1 MSEHPNMATPSLAYY
16 PPGAVVKGVMWC
28 AITKRGET
36 WSRQLCMALKLA
48 KKPDP
53 PKPDTGQLTLF

>member
-1 MSEHPNMATPSLAYY
+1 MATPTLAYY

-48 KKPDP
+48 KKQDP

>member
-1 MSEHPNMATPSLAYY
+1 MTDHPHMATPTLAYY

-48 KKPDP
+48 KKQDP